1 MIRISVETLGI
12 ALEELM
18 AWEDG
23 QRDIS
28 IMSDKEIYAEG
39 NRIWEQARLALEGYK
54 HGKMGKS
61 INY

>member
-12 ALEELM
+12 ALEEVM

-39 NRIWEQARLALEGYK
+39 NRIWEQARLALEAYYFWK
-54 HGKMGKS
+54 
-61 INY
+61 